1 MFKKR
6 YAETRDGLLT
16 DKALHCVDTRIHEQ
30 SVVRILRG
38 RWEPFIADA
47 LKNGCKAR
55 TRSTER
61 WTVLELTDQRT
72 GVSMEV
78 CEQDPE
84 PGYHGATVTCF
95 ANEIAGK
102 EFRDVFQ
109 QVGLTEDDIGRYMV
123 STESLPP
130 VEQKILA
137 VADPQ
142 GRLGALTKQAE
153 RFLTHVDTKEIL
165 HADQRERTILGLKE
179 MLTPERA
186 EELHVIADRYQQI
199 YHDKKH
205 KMYAYNRRAEGI
217 GERDRPVRSIWSYK
231 EAATVFFGNV
241 RGNLNV

>member
-130 VEQKILA
+130 VEQ
-137 VADPQ
+137 
-142 GRLGALTKQAE
+142 
-153 RFLTHVDTKEIL
+153 
-165 HADQRERTILGLKE
+165 
-179 MLTPERA
+179 
-186 EELHVIADRYQQI
+186 
-199 YHDKKH
+199 
-205 KMYAYNRRAEGI
+205 
-217 GERDRPVRSIWSYK
+217 
-231 EAATVFFGNV
+231 
-241 RGNLNV
+241 

>member
-1 MFKKR
+1 M
-6 YAETRDGLLT
+6 
-16 DKALHCVDTRIHEQ
+16 
-30 SVVRILRG
+30 
-38 RWEPFIADA
+38 
-47 LKNGCKAR
+47 
-55 TRSTER
+55 
-61 WTVLELTDQRT
+61 
-72 GVSMEV
+72 
-78 CEQDPE
+78 
-84 PGYHGATVTCF
+84 TCF

-199 YHDKKH
+199 YHDKKQ